1 MGLLD
6 KIKSAFST
14 GSSDGQVPV
23 SASFATRDDVVYAPV
38 SGVLVSLKEVNDEV
52 LSAGLLGDGYGIVP
66 VGNGV
71 LYSPVNGRIGAT
83 TVTNH
88 AIGISTADGGEVL
101 IHIGI
106 GTVDMD
112 GKGFTRYV
120 EANDEVK
127 AGQPLISFDRD
138 AIAAAGHEDVV
149 ACVVSNPDAFQQI
162 EHVLSAAHVPR
173 RADVRTMIA
182 HETKKRPE
190 PLGYRPLL
198 CCMRAVGCAS
208 TAFLP

>member
-6 KIKSAFST
+6 KIKSAFSM
-14 GSSDGQVPV
+14 GSGDGQAPV
-23 SASFATRDDVVYAPV
+23 SATFATRDDVVYAPV

-88 AIGISTADGGEVL
+88 AIGISTADGVEVL

-127 AGQPLISFDRD
+127 AGQPLTSFDRD

-149 ACVVSNPDAFQQI
+149 ACVVSNPDAFQKI
-162 EHVLSAAHVPR
+162 EHVGDSNTL
-173 RADVRTMIA
+173 
-182 HETKKRPE
+182 
-190 PLGYRPLL
+190 LGGRPLVKL
-198 CCMRAVGCAS
+198 GDPLLVVRR
-208 TAFLP
+208 

>member
-6 KIKSAFST
+6 RIKSTFST
-14 GSSDGQVPV
+14 SADGAEKPV
-23 SASFATRDDVVYAPV
+23 SASFATREDVVYAPV

-52 LSAGLLGDGYGIVP
+52 LSAGLLGEGYGIVP

-71 LYSPVNGRIGAT
+71 LYSPVSGRVGAT

-88 AIGISTADGGEVL
+88 AIGISTADGVEVL

-106 GTVDMD
+106 GTVDM
-112 GKGFTRYV
+112 GGRGFTRYV

-149 ACVVSNPDAFQQI
+149 ACVVSNPDAFEQVERI
-162 EHVLSAAHVPR
+162 GDSNTL
-173 RADVRTMIA
+173 
-182 HETKKRPE
+182 
-190 PLGYRPLL
+190 LGGRPLVKL
-198 CCMRAVGCAS
+198 GDPLLVVKR
-208 TAFLP
+208 

>member
-88 AIGISTADGGEVL
+88 AIG
-101 IHIGI
+101 
-106 GTVDMD
+106 TVDMD

-149 ACVVSNPDAFQQI
+149 ACVVSNPDAFQKI
-162 EHVLSAAHVPR
+162 EHVGDSNTL
-173 RADVRTMIA
+173 
-182 HETKKRPE
+182 
-190 PLGYRPLL
+190 LGGRPLVKL
-198 CCMRAVGCAS
+198 GDPLLVVRR
-208 TAFLP
+208 

>member
-6 KIKSAFST
+6 KIKSAFSM
-14 GSSDGQVPV
+14 GSGDGQAPV
-23 SASFATRDDVVYAPV
+23 SATFATRDDVVYAPV

-88 AIGISTADGGEVL
+88 AIGISTADGVEVL

-112 GKGFTRYV
+112 GKG
-120 EANDEVK
+120 
-127 AGQPLISFDRD
+127 LDRKS
-138 AIAAAGHEDVV
+138 VV
-149 ACVVSNPDAFQQI
+149 
-162 EHVLSAAHVPR
+162 
-173 RADVRTMIA
+173 
-182 HETKKRPE
+182 
-190 PLGYRPLL
+190 
-198 CCMRAVGCAS
+198 
-208 TAFLP
+208 

>member
-6 KIKSAFST
+6 KIKSAFSM
-14 GSSDGQVPV
+14 GSGDGQVPV
-23 SASFATRDDVVYAPV
+23 SATFATRDDVVYAPV

-88 AIGISTADGGEVL
+88 AIGISTADGVEVL

-138 AIAAAGHEDVV
+138 AIAAAEHEDVV
-149 ACVVSNPDAFQQI
+149 ACVVSNPDAFQKI
-162 EHVLSAAHVPR
+162 EHVGDSNTL
-173 RADVRTMIA
+173 
-182 HETKKRPE
+182 
-190 PLGYRPLL
+190 LGGRPLVKL
-198 CCMRAVGCAS
+198 GDPLLVVRR
-208 TAFLP
+208 

>member
-14 GSSDGQVPV
+14 GSGDGQAPV
-23 SASFATRDDVVYAPV
+23 SATFATRDDVVYAPV

-52 LSAGLLGDGYGIVP
+52 LSAGLLGDGYGVVP

-88 AIGISTADGGEVL
+88 AIGISTADGVEVL

-112 GKGFTRYV
+112 
-120 EANDEVK
+120 DEVK

-149 ACVVSNPDAFQQI
+149 ACVVSNPDAFQKI
-162 EHVLSAAHVPR
+162 EHVGDSNTL
-173 RADVRTMIA
+173 
-182 HETKKRPE
+182 
-190 PLGYRPLL
+190 LGGRPLVKL
-198 CCMRAVGCAS
+198 GDPLLVVRR
-208 TAFLP
+208 